1 MLDRPTF
8 RRTLAVSAHNDLEET
23 AGVLRTVPLLEPLT
37 EAQLVAM
44 AEAVKPVHFSAGE
57 LVIEKGTAGSIFYIL
72 RSGAVLCTDIGVEG
86 GKKFDDLALG
96 PGDYFGERALLR
108 GEPRAA
114 NVRATSE
121 VTCLV
126 LDRQGFTELLGPLKD
141 VINANLSRRV
151 LLSVPM
157 LKALSDEERSAVAEA
172 CEVCEAAPG
181 AAVIAEGE
189 TGDAFYIVK
198 EGTMLVTQKGGAEA
212 AREVATL
219 GSGDFFGEMALL
231 KDDVRQATVTASGEG
246 GAVLFKLT
254 RKKFVELLGPLSDIL
269 SREAGQ
275 RAAQIDS
282 VGQPTSVAEAEVPA
296 AKNFGELRQR
306 RASGPPAGRRR
317 TPTPPSR
324 CYAILCYAMLTP
336 FLLAL
341 SPPRPPPP
349 RA

>member
-1 MLDRPTF
+1 MESGDYHIEVDGAKVGEAGPGGTFGELALLYNNPRAATIRAAPGGGEAGGALWMLDRPTF
-8 RRTLAVSAHNDLEET
+8 RRTLAASAHNDLEET
-23 AGVLRTVPLLEPLT
+23 TGVLRTVPLLEPLT
-37 EAQLVAM
+37 EAQLAAM
-44 AEAVKPVHFSAGE
+44 AEAVQPVHFSAGE

-157 LKALSDEERSAVAEA
+157 LKAISDEELSAVAEA

-189 TGDAFYIVK
+189 AGDAFYIVK

-254 RKKFVELLGPLSDIL
+254 RKKFVELLG
-269 SREAGQ
+269 AMQ
-275 RAAQIDS
+275 
-282 VGQPTSVAEAEVPA
+282 V
-296 AKNFGELRQR
+296 
-306 RASGPPAGRRR
+306 RASLPCP
-317 TPTPPSR
+317 
-324 CYAILCYAMLTP
+324 
-336 FLLAL
+336 
-341 SPPRPPPP
+341 PPRPFYYLQYLPDNL
-349 RA
+349 A